1 MFSFDYVKD
10 FDSEVAKAMEDE
22 LGRQRNNLELIASE
36 NLVSEAVMAAM
47 GSHLTNKYAEGYPG
61 KRYYGG
67 CQYVDVVENLAIER
81 AKELFGAEHV
91 NVQTYSG
98 SSANHSVF
106 AAILEP
112 GDKIMAMRLDQ
123 DGHLTHGSP
132 ANWLSKFYN
141 HVFYGDDDS
150 GRINYEEL
158 EKMAK
163 KEQPKLIICGASSY
177 PRLIDYEKIAKIAEE
192 VGAYSM
198 CDMAHVAGLVAAKVI
213 PSPIPYM
220 DFVTSSTTKTFC
232 SARSGMVFCKEKY
245 AKLLDKGTFPG
256 SMGSIHLNTMA
267 AKCWSFKYAA
277 SEEFH
282 NIMAQ
287 VVKNA
292 QFLVAELQKY
302 GFEIVSG
309 GTDNHLLVVDLRNK
323 NVNGRQMQDALDKAG
338 ISVNKQVVPF
348 DPAKPH
354 ITSGIRIGLTA
365 VTERGIKEK
374 ELVKIA
380 EWISRVTDAPEDEE
394 VLKQVRREA
403 EELMKNFPMYP
414 AEYFGEQQLKNNYR
428 EKGLS

>member
-1 MFSFDYVKD
+1 MYLYETQKTDPVLAEIVKK
-10 FDSEVAKAMEDE
+10 EME
-22 LGRQRNNLELIASE
+22 RQEDCIEMIASE
-36 NLVSEAVMAAM
+36 SIVPIPVMELS
-47 GSHLTNKYAEGYPG
+47 GSVFTNKTLEGLPGARFQAGAEVADELE
-61 KRYYGG
+61 KL
-67 CQYVDVVENLAIER
+67 CWER
-81 AKELFGAEHV
+81 AKALFGAEHV
-91 NVQTYSG
+91 NVQSYSG
-98 SSANHSVF
+98 STANHSVF
-106 AAILEP
+106 AAVLQP
-112 GDKIMAMRLDQ
+112 GDKILAMRLDQ
-123 DGHLTHGSP
+123 GGHLTHGSP

-141 HVFYGDDDS
+141 HVFYGVDET
-150 GRINYEEL
+150 GRIDYDALEEL
-158 EKMAK
+158 AH

-177 PRLIDYEKIAKIAEE
+177 PRLIDYERIGRIAAD

-232 SARSGMVFCKEKY
+232 SGRSGMVFCKEKY
-245 AKLLDKGTFPG
+245 AKMLDKGTFPG
-256 SMGSIHLNTMA
+256 SLGSIHLHTMA

-282 NIMAQ
+282 DIMQQ

-292 QFLVAELQKY
+292 QFLAKELQKY

-323 NVNGRQMQDALDKAG
+323 GVNGRQMQDSLDKAG

-365 VTERGIKEK
+365 VTERGLKEP
-374 ELVKIA
+374 EIAKIA
-380 EWISRVTDAPEDEE
+380 SMIARVTDAPDDET
-394 VLKQVRREA
+394 VRAQVKAEA
-403 EELMKNFPMYP
+403 VALMKQFPIYP
-414 AEYFGEQQLKNNYR
+414 KEFTEC
-428 EKGLS
+428 

>member
-1 MFSFDYVKD
+1 MSLRETRKTDPEIAALV
-10 FDSEVAKAMEDE
+10 DE
-22 LGRQRNNLELIASE
+22 ELARQEACVEMIASE
-36 NLVSEAVMAAM
+36 SIVPLPVMELS
-47 GSHLTNKYAEGYPG
+47 GSVFTNKTLEGLPG
-61 KRYYGG
+61 ARFQAGA
-67 CQYVDVVENLAIER
+67 DVADKMERLACAR
-81 AKELFGAEHV
+81 AKELFKAEHV
-91 NVQTYSG
+91 NIQSYSG
-98 SSANHSVF
+98 STANHSVF
-106 AAILEP
+106 ASILKP

-123 DGHLTHGSP
+123 GGHLTHGSP

-141 HVFYGDDDS
+141 HVFYGVDDT
-150 GRINYEEL
+150 GRINYDEL
-158 EKMAK
+158 EEMAR

-177 PRLIDYEKIAKIAEE
+177 PRLIDYKRIGEIAAE

-198 CDMAHVAGLVAAKVI
+198 CDMAHVAGLVAAGVI

-256 SMGSIHLNTMA
+256 SMGSIHLHTMA

-277 SEEFH
+277 SKEYH
-282 NIMAQ
+282 DIMAQ

-292 QFLVAELQKY
+292 KFMAAELQKY

-323 NVNGRQMQDALDKAG
+323 GVNGRQMQDALDKAG

-365 VTERGIKEK
+365 VTERGLQEA
-374 ELVKIA
+374 ELAKIA
-380 EWISRVTDAPEDEE
+380 EMISKVTDSPDDEA
-394 VLKQVRREA
+394 VLAQVRTEVEA
-403 EELMKNFPMYP
+403 LMKNFPMYP
-414 AEYFGEQQLKNNYR
+414 AEYFKD
-428 EKGLS
+428 